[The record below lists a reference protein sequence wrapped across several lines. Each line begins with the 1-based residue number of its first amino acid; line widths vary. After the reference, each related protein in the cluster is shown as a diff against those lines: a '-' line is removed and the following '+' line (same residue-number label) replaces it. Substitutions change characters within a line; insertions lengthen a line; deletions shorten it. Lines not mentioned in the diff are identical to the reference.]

1 MANGCELTEQPE
13 LEHLL
18 ADKGRLSRL
27 IGEAKK
33 SGADFSALLAE
44 MKTVSAR
51 ISALKEQT
59 QTVAAPVAEV
69 PAPTTT
75 PALFRK
81 SYAGAGAA
89 EHDLRVTLAEGPDI
103 GAQWDAFVAQQE
115 AASIYHQW
123 AFRDIVMQAF
133 GHRCP
138 YFVAKDAE
146 DRICGVLPLVELKS
160 RLFGHFWVSLPF
172 FTYGGALASDAAVIR
187 ALYAAAEEAAQACGA
202 AHIEYRDTACLP
214 GDSAPV
220 KTGKISMVREL
231 PATIEKLW
239 DDIGT
244 KVRAQIK
251 KADKFELTIRFGKAE
266 MVDDFYRVFAENM
279 RDLGTPVYA
288 KRFFDV
294 MMASPL
300 ADQFDIA
307 VVYHRGKPVG
317 SCFLMHDLKG
327 EGNAMMEIPWAST
340 LRRANDMNTNMF
352 MYWQVLSHAIN
363 KGARF
368 FDFGRS
374 SRDSTTWRFKKQW
387 GAQEKDLYWRY
398 WLPGGAQLPELNPSN
413 PKYQLMIKTWQRLPV
428 WLTKLIG
435 PPVVKFL
442 P

>member
-1 MANGCELTEQPE
+1 MTNGCELAQQPE
-13 LEHLL
+13 LEQLL

-33 SGADFSALLAE
+33 SRSDFSALLAE

-51 ISALKEQT
+51 ISALKEQS
-59 QTVAAPVAEV
+59 QTVAAPVVEA
-69 PAPTTT
+69 PAAITA

-81 SYAGAGAA
+81 SYVEVGAVVQGI
-89 EHDLRVTLAEGPDI
+89 RVSLAEAPDI
-103 GAQWDAFVAQQE
+103 GAQWNAFVAQQD

-123 AFRDIVMQAF
+123 AFRAIVMQAF

-172 FTYGGALASDAAVIR
+172 FTYGGVLARDAAVVR
-187 ALYAAAEEAAQACGA
+187 ALYAAAEEAAHTCGA
-202 AHIEYRDTACLP
+202 THIEYRDTTCVP

-231 PATIEKLW
+231 PGTAEQLW

-266 MVDDFYRVFAENM
+266 LVDDFYRVFAENM

-300 ADQFDIA
+300 VDRFDIA
-307 VVYHRGKPVG
+307 VVYHRGKPIG
-317 SCFLMHDLKG
+317 SCFLMHYRDI
-327 EGNAMMEIPWAST
+327 MEIPWAST
-340 LRRANDMNTNMF
+340 LRRSNDMNTNMF
-352 MYWQVLSHAIN
+352 MYWQVLSFAIS
-363 KGARF
+363 KGVSF

-413 PKYQLMIKTWQRLPV
+413 PKYQLMIKTWQCLPV